1 MKLGIQF
8 FGIETSED
16 TREKMKRAFG
26 FDEPPV
32 TEKLK
37 RADFGSDEEYFDAA
51 ARLAMQNHDPAYRAE
66 YARIRREY
74 TARKQEE
81 EAAAAEK
88 KHQEEIEQAIKD
100 CVLRPEEQQRVD
112 DEARRRAQVDLAA
125 GKISFQQIG
134 ATVASYAEK
143 LTEAAKVEKVHNADF
158 NRELREAMKKI
169 AGRKK

>member
-51 ARLAMQNHDPAYRAE
+51 APRLTLPLGRFPSSRLAQPWPPTPR
-66 YARIRREY
+66 
-74 TARKQEE
+74 
-81 EAAAAEK
+81 
-88 KHQEEIEQAIKD
+88 
-100 CVLRPEEQQRVD
+100 
-112 DEARRRAQVDLAA
+112 
-125 GKISFQQIG
+125 S
-134 ATVASYAEK
+134 
-143 LTEAAKVEKVHNADF
+143 
-158 NRELREAMKKI
+158 
-169 AGRKK
+169 

>member
-81 EAAAAEK
+81 EAAADALLE
-88 KHQEEIEQAIKD
+88 QMTLEE
-100 CVLRPEEQQRVD
+100 RRQQRRSTRRKSNRLLRTVFS
-112 DEARRRAQVDLAA
+112 ARRNSSGWTMRPAAAPRLTLPLGRFPSSRLAQPWPPTPR
-125 GKISFQQIG
+125 S
-134 ATVASYAEK
+134 
-143 LTEAAKVEKVHNADF
+143 
-158 NRELREAMKKI
+158 
-169 AGRKK
+169 